1 MLDDKLILDLKSSI
15 EELKRFLSLTN
26 DKNRK
31 NSSIINKKANI
42 LSTIVNNFYQ
52 ILSYLFLSGQ
62 KYWDFISK
70 HVNGPVTTFCQIYEN
85 SADEN
90 EIEDFEKKGKN
101 WILINILENS
111 FLEYMKLIIKYIELN
126 NEENIKNDLS
136 TYKKDI
142 LFILEE
148 LNNLKFNNNII
159 NEDHQNYLKHIK
171 NNGQMNKTSYKS
183 FSIEPIINNE
193 TSGFNNEEEEDLL
206 DFIKLDIEKYIP
218 KDGKGFKK
226 ENKPE
231 EFEFKKFADLI
242 PCITENFYNFAPK
255 VKSEIKI
262 REEEINSNII
272 LDSVNNEE
280 FQFKDMRRNS
290 GLLLNTD
297 VQFTNLP
304 SDELYDVQRN
314 NYAKNDLFKYNKK
327 EKKMSNSHLLYINL
341 FYKKEK
347 YYKFYKKT
355 THEKNITLKMQN
367 YQCFICLKKFT
378 YILGFPIEPVYW
390 CSYYTRY
397 VCKNCISNDF
407 SIIPQLII
415 KEWCFEKFP
424 ISKKA
429 KALIQ
434 SWYDKPIIYLEKK
447 NKDELFT
454 HIPNSAL
461 RLKKDIRNIF
471 DYMKCEDP
479 FDFLDR
485 TIPDC
490 KYIVL
495 KEYIFSLRDLNDIYN
510 KTFTNKLKKIKEI
523 FVKHITEECLQCK
536 YDGHICN
543 FCRSEEK
550 IYFYNSE
557 KVKYLK
563 KYNYCYHKDCYDQNL
578 AHDDYISLISS

>member
-42 LSTIVNNFYQ
+42 LSTIVNTFYQ

-126 NEENIKNDLS
+126 NEENIKKDLS

-206 DFIKLDIEKYIP
+206 DFLKLDIEKYIP

-314 NYAKNDLFKYNKK
+314 N
-327 EKKMSNSHLLYINL
+327 
-341 FYKKEK
+341 
-347 YYKFYKKT
+347 
-355 THEKNITLKMQN
+355 
-367 YQCFICLKKFT
+367 C
-378 YILGFPIEPVYW
+378 W
-390 CSYYTRY
+390 
-397 VCKNCISNDF
+397 
-407 SIIPQLII
+407 
-415 KEWCFEKFP
+415 
-424 ISKKA
+424 
-429 KALIQ
+429 
-434 SWYDKPIIYLEKK
+434 
-447 NKDELFT
+447 
-454 HIPNSAL
+454 
-461 RLKKDIRNIF
+461 
-471 DYMKCEDP
+471 
-479 FDFLDR
+479 
-485 TIPDC
+485 
-490 KYIVL
+490 
-495 KEYIFSLRDLNDIYN
+495 
-510 KTFTNKLKKIKEI
+510 
-523 FVKHITEECLQCK
+523 
-536 YDGHICN
+536 
-543 FCRSEEK
+543 
-550 IYFYNSE
+550 
-557 KVKYLK
+557 
-563 KYNYCYHKDCYDQNL
+563 
-578 AHDDYISLISS
+578 